1 MRQLKISKQ
10 ITDRSGVVDKY
21 LVDIAREEMV
31 SAEEEAELARRIRN
45 GDQEALDK
53 LTRANLRFVVSVA
66 KQYQNQGL
74 SLSDLIN
81 EGNLGLIRAAS
92 RFDETRGFKF
102 ISYAVWWIRQNILA
116 ALSDKAR
123 MVRLPQ
129 NKIAVLLKLKNSYA
143 KLEQDL
149 EREPTT
155 LELAMDLDMRLED
168 IELILKSSYKH
179 SSLDMPVSKD
189 DSASMTMGDFIEN
202 LDTLAPDQGLQD
214 EGLRGDIKMCL
225 ESLSG
230 REAAI
235 ITYTFGLNGMPP
247 MSNSEMGEEFELSP
261 ERVRQIKELALRK
274 LRRANRTEVLVKYLN

>member
-1 MRQLKISKQ
+1 
-10 ITDRSGVVDKY
+10 
-21 LVDIAREEMV
+21 
-31 SAEEEAELARRIRN
+31 
-45 GDQEALDK
+45 

-155 LELAMDLDMRLED
+155 LELAIDLDMRLED

-214 EGLRGDIKMCL
+214 EGLRSDIKMCL

-235 ITYTFGLNGMPP
+235 ITYAFGLNGIPP

>member
-10 ITDRSGVVDKY
+10 ITDRSGVVDRY
-21 LVDIAREEMV
+21 LVDIAKEDMV
-31 SAEEEAELARRIRN
+31 SAEEEAELARRIRG
-45 GDQEALDK
+45 GDQQALDK

-129 NKIAVLLKLKNSYA
+129 NKIAMLLKLKTAFA
-143 KLEQDL
+143 KLEQNL
-149 EREPTT
+149 EREPTA
-155 LELAMDLDMRLED
+155 LELAVELDMSVKD
-168 IELILKSSYKH
+168 VELILKSAAKH

-202 LDTLAPDQGLQD
+202 LDTLAPDEGLQN
-214 EGLRGDIKMCL
+214 EGLRDDIKMCL
-225 ESLSG
+225 DTLTG
-230 REAAI
+230 REASI
-235 ITYTFGLNGMPP
+235 IRCAFGLNGIQP
-247 MSNSEMGEEFELSP
+247 MSNSEMGERFELSP
-261 ERVRQIKELALRK
+261 ERVRQLKELALRK

>member
-10 ITDRSGVVDKY
+10 ITDRSGVVDRY
-21 LVDIAREEMV
+21 LVDIAREDMV
-31 SAEEEAELARRIRN
+31 SAEEEAELARKIRG
-45 GDQEALDK
+45 GDQQALDK

-129 NKIAVLLKLKNSYA
+129 NKIAMLLKLKTAFA
-143 KLEQDL
+143 KLEQNL
-149 EREPTT
+149 EREPTA
-155 LELAMDLDMRLED
+155 LELAVELDMSVKD
-168 IELILKSSYKH
+168 VELILKSAAKH

-202 LDTLAPDQGLQD
+202 LDTLAPDEGLQN
-214 EGLRGDIKMCL
+214 EGLRDDIKMCL
-225 ESLSG
+225 DTLTG
-230 REAAI
+230 REASI
-235 ITYTFGLNGMPP
+235 IRCAFGLNGIQP
-247 MSNSEMGEEFELSP
+247 MSNSEMGERFELSP
-261 ERVRQIKELALRK
+261 ERVRQLKELALRK

>member
-10 ITDRSGVVDKY
+10 ITDRSGVVDRY
-21 LVDIAREEMV
+21 LVDIAKESMV
-31 SAEEEAELARRIRN
+31 SAEEEAELARKIRG
-45 GDQEALDK
+45 GDQEALEK
-53 LTRANLRFVVSVA
+53 LTKANLRFVVSVA

-74 SLSDLIN
+74 TLSDLIS

-116 ALSDKAR
+116 ALSDKGR

-129 NKIAVLLKLKNSYA
+129 NKIAIMLKLKSSFA

-149 EREPTT
+149 EREPTA
-155 LELAMDLDMRLED
+155 LELAIDLDMRVAD
-168 IELILKSSYKH
+168 VELILKSAAKH

-189 DSASMTMGDFIEN
+189 DSASMTIGDFIQN
-202 LDTLAPDQGLQD
+202 LDTLAPDEGLQN
-214 EGLRGDIKMCL
+214 EGLCDDIKMCL
-225 ESLSG
+225 DTLTG
-230 REAAI
+230 REASI
-235 ITYTFGLNGMPP
+235 IRCAFGLNGIQP
-247 MSNSEMGEEFELSP
+247 MSNSEMGERFELSP

-274 LRRANRTEVLVKYLN
+274 LRRANRTDVLVKYLN

>member
-10 ITDRSGVVDKY
+10 ITDRSGVVDRY
-21 LVDIAREEMV
+21 LVDIAKEDMV
-31 SAEEEAELARRIRN
+31 SAEEEAELARRIRG
-45 GDQEALDK
+45 GDQQALDK

-74 SLSDLIN
+74 SFSDLIN

-129 NKIAVLLKLKNSYA
+129 NKIAMLLKLKTAFA
-143 KLEQDL
+143 KLEQNL
-149 EREPTT
+149 EREPTA
-155 LELAMDLDMRLED
+155 LELAVELDMSVKD
-168 IELILKSSYKH
+168 VELILKSAAKH

-202 LDTLAPDQGLQD
+202 LDTLAPDEGLQN
-214 EGLRGDIKMCL
+214 EGLRDDIKMCL
-225 ESLSG
+225 DTLTG
-230 REAAI
+230 REASI
-235 ITYTFGLNGMPP
+235 IRCAFGLNGIQP
-247 MSNSEMGEEFELSP
+247 MSNSEMGERFELSP
-261 ERVRQIKELALRK
+261 ERVRQLKELALRK